1 MGTVMS
7 SFSIASTLGVPFA
20 LYLANVISWH
30 APFLLVGILGIA
42 VVPLIYKFVPAMD
55 AHITQAKT
63 EKGKKLEVLKGV
75 LRSSKQWMALLYAGL
90 IMMGHFLIIP
100 FINPYLEFNNG
111 YSKMQTPM
119 IYLVG
124 GIAAFFAAN
133 LLGKLA
139 DKYGKLRVFIIC
151 VVLSLPLVITIT
163 WLPPIS
169 FAIVLVLF
177 ALWFVLSTGRGV
189 ASQALISNVVEP
201 QKRGSFMSF
210 IGSIQQLGTSA
221 ASLIAGLI
229 VVKGAHGEIYRYPWL
244 GYLSVLILV
253 LCAFLGYRIF
263 RSSRPEAFKADLL
276 TEKDPALAVE

>member
-1 MGTVMS
+1 
-7 SFSIASTLGVPFA
+7 
-20 LYLANVISWH
+20 
-30 APFLLVGILGIA
+30 
-42 VVPLIYKFVPAMD
+42 
-55 AHITQAKT
+55 
-63 EKGKKLEVLKGV
+63 
-75 LRSSKQWMALLYAGL
+75 
-90 IMMGHFLIIP
+90 
-100 FINPYLEFNNG
+100 
-111 YSKMQTPM
+111 M

-169 FAIVLVLF
+169 FAVVLVLF
-177 ALWFVLSTGRGV
+177 ALWFVFSTGRGV

-244 GYLSVLILV
+244 GYLSVLILL

-263 RSSRPEAFKADLL
+263 RSGSQEPVAAGLPQK
-276 TEKDPALAVE
+276 PAIALD